1 MKTRIGVLILIV
13 GLGAAAFTGCARSPQ
28 AKRDRHLAAGK
39 KFLKDKNYRRAILEF
54 QNALQAMPGDAEGH
68 YELGLA
74 LTESGDVQHGFN
86 NIRRAVEINPNN
98 QEAQLTL
105 ARIMASARDLE
116 VVREGQNELKKLANT
131 SATPDVLNAL
141 ALTQFKLGE
150 VGDAVDSLQAALKNS
165 PRELGSSIM
174 LALAKLTAK
183 DPAGAEEVLKRAC
196 ESAPGSADPHTVLGE
211 FYLARRRRPEAEAEF
226 QKALQIDPKK
236 YPALLELAQ
245 VQNASG
251 EKQQAEENFRRLANS
266 GEKSYKPMY
275 ALFLFNNGRQ
285 SEAVTELER
294 LFKEDSS
301 DRLTRT
307 RLVLAYRAVH
317 RDADAERILAQ
328 ALKSNPH
335 DTDALTQRAT
345 LFQASGKY
353 TEAEKDLNEVLHV
366 QPNSA
371 DAHYILSKLRKAQ
384 GQALSERQELSETV
398 TADPN
403 FLRARIELAEELT
416 AAGDYKSALDLL
428 NQAPPDQRQNLLLVA
443 ERNWVLW
450 AAEDMAEMRKGV
462 DQGLARAR
470 IPDLLIQDGL
480 WKVQAGNVPAG
491 RLAFVEALKAA
502 PDDVRAME
510 ALYRSYA
517 VKKETAVGLEKVKE
531 YASRQPKSAL
541 MQEHLGM
548 LLLENGD
555 RIHARVAFNAAKAAD
570 PTFVN
575 ADFSLVQID
584 ISERKLGDARDRLQ
598 KILAADKRSSMA
610 HLWLGIVDQM
620 TDDRASALEEF
631 RKSVEA
637 NAQNAQALNNLAY
650 LLADYANKP
659 DEALPYAEKARE
671 LSPSRADYADTLG
684 WVFYRKGIY
693 TSAVKQMEAAAA
705 SQKQPDAVT
714 EYHLAMA
721 YAKAGDGQKGR
732 EALQAALKL
741 NPKLPEAQIAAGIV
755 GELK

>member
-1 MKTRIGVLILIV
+1 
-13 GLGAAAFTGCARSPQ
+13 
-28 AKRDRHLAAGK
+28 
-39 KFLKDKNYRRAILEF
+39 
-54 QNALQAMPGDAEGH
+54 
-68 YELGLA
+68 
-74 LTESGDVQHGFN
+74 
-86 NIRRAVEINPNN
+86 
-98 QEAQLTL
+98 
-105 ARIMASARDLE
+105 
-116 VVREGQNELKKLANT
+116 
-131 SATPDVLNAL
+131 
-141 ALTQFKLGE
+141 
-150 VGDAVDSLQAALKNS
+150 
-165 PRELGSSIM
+165 
-174 LALAKLTAK
+174 
-183 DPAGAEEVLKRAC
+183 
-196 ESAPGSADPHTVLGE
+196 
-211 FYLARRRRPEAEAEF
+211 
-226 QKALQIDPKK
+226 
-236 YPALLELAQ
+236 
-245 VQNASG
+245 
-251 EKQQAEENFRRLANS
+251 
-266 GEKSYKPMY
+266 
-275 ALFLFNNGRQ
+275 
-285 SEAVTELER
+285 
-294 LFKEDSS
+294 
-301 DRLTRT
+301 
-307 RLVLAYRAVH
+307 
-317 RDADAERILAQ
+317 
-328 ALKSNPH
+328 
-335 DTDALTQRAT
+335 
-345 LFQASGKY
+345 
-353 TEAEKDLNEVLHV
+353 
-366 QPNSA
+366 
-371 DAHYILSKLRKAQ
+371 
-384 GQALSERQELSETV
+384 
-398 TADPN
+398 
-403 FLRARIELAEELT
+403 
-416 AAGDYKSALDLL
+416 
-428 NQAPPDQRQNLLLVA
+428 
-443 ERNWVLW
+443 
-450 AAEDMAEMRKGV
+450 MAEMRKGV

-555 RIHARVAFNAAKAAD
+555 RIHARAAFNAAKAAD